1 MCFGVKNVCVYE
13 EEAFVSL
20 CVGDI
25 YVCVGTLCVS
35 VCVCVCV
42 YVCVCVFFCVQ
53 NGHQEQII
61 SVYVLGL
68 WRRPARPS
76 IREKRER
83 AALKTWVVCVCVR
96 GCVGVGAWVCGCG
109 WGGVCRAESREKR
122 DKEEVKR
129 WVVCVCVCVFV
140 CVCVCVYVCVCV
152 CVWRC

>member
-1 MCFGVKNVCVYE
+1 MCVGVKSVCVYE

-83 AALKTWVVCVCVR
+83 AALKTWVVCVCL
-96 GCVGVGAWVCGCG
+96 CVCVSVCIC
-109 WGGVCRAESREKR
+109 
-122 DKEEVKR
+122 
-129 WVVCVCVCVFV
+129 VCVCVCVCGVGAQFSDV
-140 CVCVCVYVCVCV
+140 GGGGG
-152 CVWRC
+152 RLGRA